1 MAGDHA
7 GTTASPGA
15 GGAASTGSST
25 SSTGGAQPSSSTDP
39 ASSEGGTSSAGG
51 VASSAGGV
59 TSSAGGSTSSGAPSC
74 TRSAGSAASGRQ
86 ATGTPGVWTRQTI
99 PITPLVD
106 CGGACGGVQSVRVD
120 PVRPSDFYAFAAS
133 SPVTAVLASTD
144 YGTTWTSV
152 KTTSEMNG
160 NPWGAAIDPN
170 PCRDPASPPTL
181 YSPAGYGSTGLWKS
195 LDRGVTWTQLFAGD
209 NVFSPYTPFGTIP
222 DVYAVH
228 ILPDDPPNHLLL
240 TFHGNWV
247 DPSNGK
253 KDTSIDAGFGE
264 STDGG
269 KTWAVH
275 RSPEGAGSSHYMIV
289 VDSNTW
295 LSISQ
300 DTGIWRTTSAGRVNG
315 AISPA
320 AWTKV
325 DGLVHE
331 HGSYQ
336 PYVDPA
342 NGDIYSPGLNGIKR
356 STDHGATWSSVYS
369 NGGYMSGVIGTK
381 NFLYA
386 SDLYAVAL
394 VRSDASG
401 NMFSTYTT
409 KPGDMKYGS
418 APYGNAAS
426 FDGAHWVIVTG
437 NIDGLFRYIE
447 P

>member
-1 MAGDHA
+1 
-7 GTTASPGA
+7 
-15 GGAASTGSST
+15 
-25 SSTGGAQPSSSTDP
+25 
-39 ASSEGGTSSAGG
+39 
-51 VASSAGGV
+51 
-59 TSSAGGSTSSGAPSC
+59 
-74 TRSAGSAASGRQ
+74 
-86 ATGTPGVWTRQTI
+86 
-99 PITPLVD
+99 
-106 CGGACGGVQSVRVD
+106 VQSIRVD

-133 SPVTAVLASTD
+133 SPVTAVLTSTD
-144 YGTTWTSV
+144 YGATWTSV

-170 PCRDPASPPTL
+170 PCRDPATAPTL

-195 LDRGVTWTQLFAGD
+195 VDRGVTWTQLFTGD
-209 NVFSPYTPFGTIP
+209 NVFSAYTPYGTIP

-247 DPSNGK
+247 DPTNGK

-275 RSPEGAGSSHYMIV
+275 RSPEGAGTSHYMIV

-300 DTGIWRTTSAGRVNG
+300 DTGIWRTTSAGRMNG

-325 DGLVHE
+325 DDLVHE

-336 PYVDPA
+336 PYVDPTS
-342 NGDIYSPGLNGIKR
+342 GDIYSPGLHGIKR
-356 STDHGATWSSVYS
+356 STDHGATWSSVYT
-369 NGGYMSGVIGTK
+369 NGGYMSGVIATK
-381 NFLYA
+381 KFLYA
-386 SDLYAVAL
+386 SDLYGVEL

-401 NMFSTYTT
+401 NMFSPYTT
-409 KPGDMKYGS
+409 KPDDMKYGS

-426 FDGAHWVIVTG
+426 FDGAHWIIVTG